1 MSTITFGE
9 GYETFN
15 PDTFQSMIEPY
26 DVVKYVGE
34 DNTIFKEIIIGV
46 RTANKKME
54 YSGKLPVEY
63 AERKLGVGR
72 FEIVKEM
79 IVKLPEIKNEKSID
93 VNVVVDDDDDE
104 DITSKEETYT
114 SLSFS

>member
-54 YSGKLPVEY
+54 YSGELPVEY
-63 AERKLGVGR
+63 AERKLGVGK
-72 FEIVKEM
+72 FKKIEEEI
-79 IVKLPEIKNEKSID
+79 IIKNEKSSI
-93 VNVVVDDDDDE
+93 VTVVDDDDNNDDTTPDE
-104 DITSKEETYT
+104 DYT